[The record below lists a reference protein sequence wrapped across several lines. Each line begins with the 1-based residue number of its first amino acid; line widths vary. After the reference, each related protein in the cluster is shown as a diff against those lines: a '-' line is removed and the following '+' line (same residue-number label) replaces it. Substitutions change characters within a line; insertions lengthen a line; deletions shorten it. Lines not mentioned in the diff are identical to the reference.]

1 VELEL
6 NKYEGN
12 VLEILENGDAVLEL
26 PPELC
31 KEMGWEIGD
40 TLDLKLIDGV
50 LILTK
55 KEST

>member
-1 VELEL
+1 M